1 MQLPPPPL
9 ICVFSHSLRNIHR
22 SAQSNLEWNESIQ
35 NQSYSKYTIEKF
47 IRKKKFSQTPDLKIS
62 AYNINQLIS

>member
-1 MQLPPPPL
+1 MQLPPPL

-22 SAQSNLEWNESIQ
+22 SAQTNLEWNESIQ

-47 IRKKKFSQTPDLKIS
+47 IRKKKKIS
-62 AYNINQLIS
+62 HKHRILKYQHTTLIN

>member
-22 SAQSNLEWNESIQ
+22 SAQTNLEWNESIQ

-47 IRKKKFSQTPDLKIS
+47 IRKKKKFLTNTGS
-62 AYNINQLIS
+62 